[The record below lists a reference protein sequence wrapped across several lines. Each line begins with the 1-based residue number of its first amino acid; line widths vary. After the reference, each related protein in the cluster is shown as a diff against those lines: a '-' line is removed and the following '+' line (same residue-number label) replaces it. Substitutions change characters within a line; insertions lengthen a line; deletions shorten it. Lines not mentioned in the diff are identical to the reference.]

1 MRVKGE
7 GVSLGNCKQVAWWG
21 LVANSAC
28 FQGSLVGMVNCVTLL
43 TGDKLSA
50 VKTSES
56 PFWER
61 DLKYSNKK
69 YTGLCF
75 LLVSEGVRVL

>member
-7 GVSLGNCKQVAWWG
+7 GVSPGNCGEVAWRD

-28 FQGSLVGMVNCVTLL
+28 FQGSLVGMVNYVTLL
-43 TGDKLSA
+43 TGDKFSA

-56 PFWER
+56 PFWGR

-69 YTGLCF
+69 YMGLCF
-75 LLVSEGVRVL
+75 LLVSEVVRAL